1 MFFNMRSFQVV
12 FALFI
17 LIFGVSCSDS
27 SKYTPEQKELLEQI
41 NDLSKEVYQNEKPI
55 DLVKGE
61 ELLKYLTKYTNSYR
75 EDSIS
80 AVYLLD
86 AAQLAASMGRYQK
99 AIDLLMNY
107 AEHPK
112 ATKLDYATYLV
123 GYEYDAHLK
132 QPANAEKYY
141 RATIERYPDSQWAKT
156 ANQSLQW
163 LGMSDEE
170 MVRKLEEINQKTS
183 GQ

>member
-1 MFFNMRSFQVV
+1 MCFNLKRIQFSIGI
-12 FALFI
+12 LF
-17 LIFGVSCSDS
+17 LLLNFSCSETS
-27 SKYTPEQKELLEQI
+27 NHTQEQDDLLEQI
-41 NDLSKEVYQNEKPI
+41 GDLSKEVYQNEKPI

-61 ELLKYLTKYTNSYR
+61 ELLKYLTKYTNSFR

-80 AVYLLD
+80 AVFLLD

-163 LGMSDEE
+163 LGMTDAE
-170 MVRKLEEINQKTS
+170 MLKKLEEMNQPTS
-183 GQ
+183 AK

>member
-1 MFFNMRSFQVV
+1 MCFNFKKYQLGIGALMF
-12 FALFI
+12 LF
-17 LIFGVSCSDS
+17 LMGCSNPS
-27 SKYTPEQKELLEQI
+27 NHTPEQEQLLEQI
-41 NDLSKEVYQNEKPI
+41 GDLSKEVYQNEKPI

-80 AVYLLD
+80 AVFLLD

-170 MVRKLEEINQKTS
+170 MVRKLEEINQQTS

>member
-1 MFFNMRSFQVV
+1 MYFNPK
-12 FALFI
+12 ALSYVIGLVSI
-17 LIFGVSCSDS
+17 LFVAGCESPSNRTADQD
-27 SKYTPEQKELLEQI
+27 KLFNQI

-75 EDSIS
+75 EDSMS
-80 AVYLLD
+80 AVFLLD
-86 AAQLAASMGRYQK
+86 GAQLAASLGKYQK

-170 MVRKLEEINQKTS
+170 MVRKLEEMNANTS
-183 GQ
+183 ER

>member
-1 MFFNMRSFQVV
+1 MYFNKK
-12 FALFI
+12 ALPYVIGFTSI
-17 LIFGVSCSDS
+17 LFVMGCASPSNRTAD
-27 SKYTPEQKELLEQI
+27 QDQLFNQI

-75 EDSIS
+75 EDSMS
-80 AVYLLD
+80 AVFLLD
-86 AAQLAASMGRYQK
+86 GAQLAASLGKYQK

-107 AEHPK
+107 SEHPK
-112 ATKLDYATYLV
+112 ASKLDYATYLV

-170 MVRKLEEINQKTS
+170 MVRKLEEMNANTS
-183 GQ
+183 ER